1 MPAGPTDTIARHRDT
16 ERELARHR
24 RSGGW
29 RRVSNPAARAPRALA
44 LYTDSS
50 GRDREIVA
58 RAGSL
63 GSVLVIDRDV
73 ATSADRRLL
82 AHLAADEPAENA
94 ALICRD
100 YLQGDSP
107 DPARFRALTE
117 QDARVDPLAPL
128 GCDAEQITALASAS
142 MPRDHAGHAY
152 ALRLVAGRV
161 AIPELRWRCETTD
174 GTAAARTLSL
184 REVVGSLEHYEPAC
198 SLTEAMLALHKG
210 EGQISTSVLEAELV
224 RVRESPIVLNR
235 RLREAVLA
243 HVANERRSMSEIARL
258 CGRVKRD
265 RKGNESGETSWL
277 ARRVGLLAAGS
288 RRAPTPWVHS
298 DVLALIARRGLG
310 LSPREVEVA

>member
-1 MPAGPTDTIARHRDT
+1 MPASSSDTIARHRNT
-16 ERELARHR
+16 EREPARHR
-24 RSGGW
+24 RSGGC
-29 RRVSNPAARAPRALA
+29 RRVSDPAGGAPQALA

-50 GRDREIVA
+50 GHDREIVA
-58 RAGSL
+58 RTGSL
-63 GSVLVIDRDV
+63 GSVLVIDRDL

-82 AHLAADEPAENA
+82 AHLAADEPPENA

-100 YLQGDSP
+100 YLQSDPP
-107 DPARFRALTE
+107 DPARCRALTE
-117 QDARVDPLAPL
+117 QDARIDPLAPL
-128 GCDAEQITALASAS
+128 GCDAAQITALASAS
-142 MPRDHAGHAY
+142 MPRDREGHAY

-161 AIPELRWRCETTD
+161 AIPELRWGCETAD
-174 GTAAARTLSL
+174 GAPAMRTLSL
-184 REVVGSLEHYEPAC
+184 REVVGNLEHYEPAC
-198 SLTEAMLALHKG
+198 SLTEGMLALHKG
-210 EGQISTSVLEAELV
+210 DGEISTSVLEAELV

-277 ARRVGLLAAGS
+277 ARRVGLLAEGG
-288 RRAPTPWVHS
+288 RGAPTPWVHS

-310 LSPREVEVA
+310 LTPREVEVA